1 MLELF
6 LDALNLMVIGMG
18 FVFVFLAI
26 LVVATKTMSK
36 VITRFQPA
44 VVKTSTPQRRTAQR
58 VSAPEID
65 DRTKAAITAAI
76 KQHRASKHG

>member
-26 LVVATKTMSK
+26 LVVATQTMSK
-36 VITRFQPA
+36 VILRFQPA
-44 VVKTSTPQRRTAQR
+44 IVKTSAPQRRTAQR
-58 VSAPEID
+58 VSAPDID

-76 KQHRASKHG
+76 RQHRASKKG